1 MKDLN
6 ELADDYG
13 LEDYKKLL
21 GGYPNAKRFFSSLG
35 NELERAAPSQEDLS
49 NPSFA
54 LDTAM
59 NAPFGLATKT
69 AKNLNADLLRKYLDT
84 GNLNYDELA
93 KYEKNALKMENT
105 GRQYLNV
112 QNAQANPNYEAYK
125 SEFNLPFYHGTERLD
140 RLLSKEGLD
149 PRRATSGPMPYG
161 TDSPE
166 IASSYAKGKK
176 DTSMMDDDYDISQAF
191 TVSPKDLGMRGSTP
205 YTLEQSWHYLD
216 PEKRQEILS
225 KAPRVGLSNYDQWE
239 GDLMLHPEGVDP
251 NNRSHFEYL
260 LKYHRNNPIKAL
272 RDYWLDSGNLFGEEE
287 KMAQIYRLAGYPHP
301 ISQEYAPWTEAK
313 GVLSG
318 LSNISRPLDTMNLE
332 EIQNKVIPALQDAF
346 KNDRSRKKEIGA
358 DNWDKNTRYTP
369 REWVEELINDTNA
382 GENSYVWTSIP
393 DKVTKELRRLGY
405 NGIYDTGG
413 KMGGDPHQVT
423 IPFDPH
429 QVRSRFAAF
438 DPLRRSSPSLL
449 ASGALGSLLLRKQ
462 NNDNND

>member
-13 LEDYKKLL
+13 VNRFLDKFKSQNF
-21 GGYPNAKRFFSSLG
+21 GPNDSVIASSLMHPR
-35 NELERAAPSQEDLS
+35 E
-49 NPSFA
+49 
-54 LDTAM
+54 AM
-59 NAPFGLATKT
+59 NRAGDWLQEREDILMHPEFYPEQIIASAGLDLAGLAQTGGIPFAPASAGGTLGTAIKP

-93 KYEKNALKMENT
+93 KYEKNASKMENT

-318 LSNISRPLDTMNLE
+318 LSNISSPLDTMNLE
-332 EIQNKVIPALQDAF
+332 EIQ
-346 KNDRSRKKEIGA
+346 IGRA
-358 DNWDKNTRYTP
+358 H
-369 REWVEELINDTNA
+369 V
-382 GENSYVWTSIP
+382 
-393 DKVTKELRRLGY
+393 
-405 NGIYDTGG
+405 
-413 KMGGDPHQVT
+413 
-423 IPFDPH
+423 
-429 QVRSRFAAF
+429 
-438 DPLRRSSPSLL
+438 
-449 ASGALGSLLLRKQ
+449 
-462 NNDNND
+462 